1 MGITS
6 GLYKLLLLLHILAVI
21 VGIGAVSLNGLYGR
35 ESRQKPGAEGR
46 AVFEAN
52 WFVSS
57 VAGYVIYM
65 IPVFGIALV
74 LASDSVYSM
83 GDAWISLSV
92 VLYVAALG
100 IVHGVMRPNLRKMLS
115 LMKEMEAWG
124 PPNVMEAWG
133 PPNVMEAGPP
143 AAGGPPPQVA
153 EMERRGRTV
162 GMGGAGLNLLLVALV
177 ALMIWK
183 P

>member
-124 PPNVMEAWG
+124 PPNVMEAG
-133 PPNVMEAGPP
+133 PPP
-143 AAGGPPPQVA
+143 AGGPPPQVA